1 MSSAELSGRAAV
13 VVGGTRG
20 IGRAA
25 AEALARG
32 GTSVAVSGRSS
43 EAAAQVAAELSSEY
57 DVPALGL
64 GWDIADAE
72 AAGPAIEALLA
83 RFDRLDACVVAAG
96 INPYWSRALEVT
108 PEAWDEEMATN
119 LRGAFFA
126 ARAAARPML
135 ESPEGGAILLTSSVT
150 ASSGVSRGLPY
161 VATKGG
167 LEAMVRSLA
176 IEWADAGVRVN
187 AISPGFVETD
197 LTAAVREHDEI
208 HESIVARIP
217 MGRFGTPAEI
227 GDLAAVLVS
236 DLASYV
242 TGQVIQIDGGYSA
255 A

>member
-1 MSSAELSGRAAV
+1 MLSVELKGKAAV

-20 IGRAA
+20 IGLAA
-25 AEALARG
+25 AAALARAG
-32 GTSVAVSGRSS
+32 ASVAVSGRST
-43 EAAAQVAAELSSEY
+43 ETATQVAAELSSSHG
-57 DVPALGL
+57 VPTLGL

-72 AAGPAIEALLA
+72 AADPAIEAVLA
-83 RFDRLDACVVAAG
+83 RFEHLDSCVVAAG
-96 INPYWSRALEVT
+96 INPYWSRALDVT
-108 PEAWDEEMATN
+108 SEIWDEEMATN

-135 ESPEGGAILLTSSVT
+135 ESPAGGAILLTSSVT

-176 IEWADAGVRVN
+176 VEWADASVRVN

-197 LTAAVREHDEI
+197 LTAGVREHDEI
-208 HESIVARIP
+208 RESILARIP

-227 GDLAAVLVS
+227 GDLAAALVS
-236 DLASYV
+236 DLTSYV
-242 TGQVIQIDGGYSA
+242 TGQVIQIDGGYA
-255 A
+255 AA

>member
-1 MSSAELSGRAAV
+1 VLSVELSGKAAV

-20 IGRAA
+20 IGLAA
-25 AEALARG
+25 AGALARAG
-32 GTSVAVSGRSS
+32 ASVAVSGRSTAT
-43 EAAAQVAAELSSEY
+43 AAEVAAELSSEHG
-57 DVPALGL
+57 VPTLGL

-72 AAGPAIEALLA
+72 AADPAIEAVLE
-83 RFDRLDACVVAAG
+83 RFGHLDACVVAAG
-96 INPYWSRALEVT
+96 INPYWLRAVDVT
-108 PEAWDEEMATN
+108 PEIWDEEMATN

-135 ESPEGGAILLTSSVT
+135 ESSEGGAILLTSSAT

-167 LEAMVRSLA
+167 LEAMIRSLA

-197 LTAAVREHDEI
+197 LTAGVREHDEI
-208 HESIVARIP
+208 RESIIGRIP
-217 MGRFGTPAEI
+217 IGRFGTAAEI

-242 TGQVIQIDGGYSA
+242 TGQVIQVDGGYTA